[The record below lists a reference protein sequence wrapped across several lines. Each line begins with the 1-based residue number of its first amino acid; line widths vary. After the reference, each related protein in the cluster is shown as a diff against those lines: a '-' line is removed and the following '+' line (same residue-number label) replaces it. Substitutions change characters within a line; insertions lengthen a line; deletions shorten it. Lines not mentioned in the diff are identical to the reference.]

1 MLYMRSFECKTKS
14 ASITTAPAT
23 IIPDIQGAVDG
34 NAAIIKKHT
43 KNHIIL
49 TRIHVSKH
57 VEIYI
62 VGDLISPSDCNWCVL
77 PCVHP

>member
-1 MLYMRSFECKTKS
+1 MRSFECKTKS
-14 ASITTAPAT
+14 ANITNAPAT
-23 IIPDIQGAVDG
+23 IPDIPGAVDG
-34 NAAIIKKHT
+34 NAIINKEHT

-62 VGDLISPSDCNWCVL
+62 VGDLISPPDCNWCVL
-77 PCVHP
+77 PCANP